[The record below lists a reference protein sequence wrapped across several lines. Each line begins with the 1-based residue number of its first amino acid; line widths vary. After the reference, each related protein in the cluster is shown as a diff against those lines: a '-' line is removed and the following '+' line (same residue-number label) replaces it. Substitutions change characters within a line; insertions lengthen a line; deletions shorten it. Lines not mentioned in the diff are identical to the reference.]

1 MNKLRVIV
9 AMLIFGTIGIFV
21 DRLAYPSAFIALF
34 RSVCG
39 LMVLLLYAIIFRKR
53 ISLRCIFSNILLL
66 LPAGAFLGLNWVF
79 LFEAY
84 RYTSISFA
92 TLCYYMAPVFVI
104 FLAPLFTKKKSGA
117 VKNACALV
125 AVAGMILLTGIQ
137 SFGNWRGLVF
147 GLGAALLY
155 ALIILLTAVTKNVSS
170 LEITVSE
177 LFVSCLVLI
186 PYVMTRYDITAFTF
200 DRESIVIL
208 VILGVVHTGIAYL
221 LYFGGMKKI
230 SPQTVAV
237 YSYID
242 PIFAIV
248 LSSVLTH
255 TFLTVPEIVGAVM
268 ILGAAFVSDMKK

>member
-21 DRLAYPSAFIALF
+21 DRLTYPSAFIALF
-34 RSVCG
+34 RSACG
-39 LMVLLLYAIIFRKR
+39 LIVLLLYAIIFRKR

-200 DRESIVIL
+200 DRESMVIL
-208 VILGVVHTGIAYL
+208 FILGVVHTGIAYL

>member
-21 DRLAYPSAFIALF
+21 DRLPYPSAFIALF
-34 RSVCG
+34 RSACG
-39 LMVLLLYAIIFRKR
+39 LTVLLLYAIIFRKR

-104 FLAPLFTKKKSGA
+104 FLAPLFTKKKSGT

-155 ALIILLTAVTKNVSS
+155 ALIILLTAVTKNVS
-170 LEITVSE
+170 
-177 LFVSCLVLI
+177 
-186 PYVMTRYDITAFTF
+186 
-200 DRESIVIL
+200 
-208 VILGVVHTGIAYL
+208 
-221 LYFGGMKKI
+221 
-230 SPQTVAV
+230 
-237 YSYID
+237 
-242 PIFAIV
+242 
-248 LSSVLTH
+248 
-255 TFLTVPEIVGAVM
+255 
-268 ILGAAFVSDMKK
+268 

>member
-1 MNKLRVIV
+1 MNKLRVII

-21 DRLAYPSAFIALF
+21 GKLPYPSAFIALF

-39 LMVLLLYAIIFRKR
+39 FVLLLLFALVFRKR
-53 ISLRCIFSNILLL
+53 ISLRCIFSNFLCL

-92 TLCYYMAPVFVI
+92 TLCYYMAPIFVV
-104 FLAPLFTKKKSGA
+104 LLSPLFFRKPTGTVKK
-117 VKNACALV
+117 ACVIV

-137 SFGNWRGLVF
+137 SFGDVRGLMF

-155 ALIILLTAVTKNVSS
+155 ALIILLTAATKNVSS

-177 LFVSCLVLI
+177 LFISSLVLI
-186 PYVMTRYDITAFTF
+186 PYVLSKYDIASFTF
-200 DRESIVIL
+200 NRESIIIL
-208 VILGVVHTGIAYL
+208 LILGVIHTGVAYV
-221 LYFGGMKKI
+221 LYFGGMKNL
-230 SPQTVAV
+230 SPHTVAV

-248 LSSVLTH
+248 LSSVLAH
-255 TFLTVPEIVGAVM
+255 TFLSVPEIVGAVM
-268 ILGAAFVSDMKK
+268 ILVAAFVSDRK